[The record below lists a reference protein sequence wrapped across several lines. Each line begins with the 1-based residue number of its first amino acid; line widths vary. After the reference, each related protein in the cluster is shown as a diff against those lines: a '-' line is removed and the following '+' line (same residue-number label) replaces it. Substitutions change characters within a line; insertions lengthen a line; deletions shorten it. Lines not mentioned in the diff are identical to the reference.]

1 MLFSPH
7 RWLRISLFNLLIV
20 SVIGVI
26 LRYKILYPL
35 PFVDQKHL
43 LHGHSH
49 FAFAGWISQALMAL
63 LVEYLARQKLQ
74 VSYKK
79 YDRLL
84 LLNLLSAYGM
94 LIAFP
99 IEGYGLYSISFSTA
113 SIFVSYVFA
122 FIYWKDLNKLKGNQL
137 SHTWFKGALV
147 FNAISSAGAFSL
159 ATMMVTKTINQN
171 WYLAAI
177 YFFLHFQYNG
187 WFFFSC
193 MGLLYNKLQ
202 PYIPDTGK
210 LKLICRLFLLACIP
224 AYFLSAL
231 WLDFPF
237 IIYLLVII
245 AALAQVIAWGM
256 LVRLI
261 YQNRDSIKTTI
272 PKSASWVLG
281 LSALAL
287 SIKLLLQAG
296 SVIPALSNLA
306 FGFRSIVIGYLHL
319 VLLAVITLFI
329 LGYMFSLK
337 QLQIT
342 KTALAALWIFTA
354 GIFFN
359 ELLLMIQGVSAM
371 YYVNIPHMNELLL
384 VAALVLFTGLLVLNV
399 SQLKKAD
406 KNYSS

>member
-7 RWLRISLFNLLIV
+7 RWLRVSLFNFLIV

-35 PFVDQKHL
+35 PFIDQKQL

-49 FAFAGWISQALMAL
+49 FAFAGWISQVLMAL
-63 LVEYLARQKLQ
+63 LVDYLARQNLQ

-79 YDRLL
+79 YELL
-84 LLNLLSAYGM
+84 LKLNLLTAYGM

-99 IEGYGLYSISFSTA
+99 LQGYGLYSISFSTL
-113 SIFVSYVFA
+113 SIFVSYAFA
-122 FIYWKDLNKLKGNQL
+122 VTYWRDLNKLKLNNI

-159 ATMMVTKTINQN
+159 AVMMVTKTINQN

-193 MGLLYNKLQ
+193 MGLLYHKIQ
-202 PYIPDTGK
+202 AVISDTGK
-210 LKLICRLFLLACIP
+210 LKLICLLFSLSCIP
-224 AYFLSAL
+224 AYLLSAL
-231 WLDFPF
+231 WLDFPLA
-237 IIYLLVII
+237 IYILVIA
-245 AALAQVIAWGM
+245 AALSQLTAWVM
-256 LVRLI
+256 LVKLI
-261 YQNRDSIKTTI
+261 YAKRTPLKKLIPTT
-272 PKSASWVLG
+272 ASWVLG

-287 SIKLLLQAG
+287 TIKLILQAG
-296 SVIPALSNLA
+296 SVIPALSTLA

-319 VLLAVITLFI
+319 VLLAVISLFI
-329 LGYMFSLK
+329 LGYMFSMK
-337 QLQIT
+337 QLIVS

-354 GIFFN
+354 GIFIN

-371 YYVNIPHMNELLL
+371 YYINLPHINELLL
-384 VAALVLFTGLLVLNV
+384 AASVLLFTGLLALNI
-399 SQLKKAD
+399 SQVKRK
-406 KNYSS
+406 